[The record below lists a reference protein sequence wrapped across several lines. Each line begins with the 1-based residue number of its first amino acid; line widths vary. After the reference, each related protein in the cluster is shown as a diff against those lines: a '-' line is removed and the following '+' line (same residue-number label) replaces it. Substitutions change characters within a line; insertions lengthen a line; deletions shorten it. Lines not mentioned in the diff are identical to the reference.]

1 MSIAIAG
8 KARQVAAG
16 FMKVMLFAASVPL
29 TDTMTFTLPLTSALL
44 SVRRAFLLSLSV
56 TLMVLPAPTRFEAFL
71 ITTTFFFLPLPLR
84 IFAVIFSDAASLDL
98 TLKTSFLV
106 FSAFW
111 IFLAVIVSFGAVLS
125 VAQGFGRRGWL
136 LPLAVGLYVLVML
149 TGDRIIGR

>member
-1 MSIAIAG
+1 AASVSG
-8 KARQVAAG
+8 GGRRQSPGEPESARRWTGCASTSRRPRSRSQRGATAWTGPLSYRERDRMLTRGYLTVTVLLRVAL
-16 FMKVMLFAASVPL
+16 LFAASVPL

-98 TLKTSFLV
+98 TLK
-106 FSAFW
+106 
-111 IFLAVIVSFGAVLS
+111 
-125 VAQGFGRRGWL
+125 
-136 LPLAVGLYVLVML
+136 
-149 TGDRIIGR
+149 